1 MADVT
6 LTETVCGGDNG
17 GRGPRSVSG
26 GGNGR
31 GNDGGKCGGGSDV
44 DSTSDDNMTC

>member
-17 GRGPRSVSG
+17 GRGGRSGSG
-26 GGNGR
+26 SGSGR

-44 DSTSDDNMTC
+44 YSTSDDNMTC